1 MILADTSI
9 WVDHLRN
16 GDGHLA
22 TLLEGG
28 KVLMHPFVLGELALG
43 SLHQRE
49 IILGTLRDL
58 PQARV
63 ADDEEVLYFIEL
75 RALFDLGI
83 GYVDAHLLTATEL
96 TEDATLWTRDR
107 RLSAAAVRLSLA
119 AEMPQG
125 S

>member
-16 GDGHLA
+16 GDEHLA

-28 KVLMHPFVLGELALG
+28 GILMHPFVLGELALG
-43 SLHQRE
+43 SLRQRE
-49 IILGTLRDL
+49 VILGALRDL

-63 ADDEEVLYFIEL
+63 AGDEEVLYFIER
-75 RALFDLGI
+75 RALFNLGI
-83 GYVDAHLLTATEL
+83 GYVDAHLLTAAKL

-107 RLSAAAVRLSLA
+107 RLSAAAAELSLA
-119 AEMPQG
+119 ADIP
-125 S
+125 